1 MSDLISVIVP
11 VYNVEQYLEKCVDSI
26 KNQSYPHLEILL
38 IDDGATDS
46 SGQLCDTL
54 AETDSRIKVFHKANG
69 GLSDARNYG
78 LQHASGAFILFLD
91 SDDYIHPHMIES
103 LYEQMIKEDADVS
116 VCNVMNVYETGES
129 PQCENPELYFVMNT
143 DEFLKEYLIGKLV
156 PGSICNKLIRKEI
169 ANQLRFPIGK
179 IYEDAF
185 YHYDLI
191 QVANKYVVNT
201 KPYYYYYHRGNSI
214 TTSTFSKRDFNYIE
228 IYTKFSRYVEEHYP
242 DLQEEMFFRLS
253 YAYFFIFDKLLHVEG
268 YQKLEE
274 YKVVRDYLK
283 QNAIKIANNQI
294 FQKGRRLAALFL
306 KVNVHLYR
314 FVMLANER
322 KTKQIH

>member
-1 MSDLISVIVP
+1 M
-11 VYNVEQYLEKCVDSI
+11 
-26 KNQSYPHLEILL
+26 
-38 IDDGATDS
+38 
-46 SGQLCDTL
+46 
-54 AETDSRIKVFHKANG
+54 
-69 GLSDARNYG
+69 
-78 LQHASGAFILFLD
+78 
-91 SDDYIHPHMIES
+91 
-103 LYEQMIKEDADVS
+103 
-116 VCNVMNVYETGES
+116 
-129 PQCENPELYFVMNT
+129 
-143 DEFLKEYLIGKLV
+143 
-156 PGSICNKLIRKEI
+156 IRKEI

>member
-1 MSDLISVIVP
+1 
-11 VYNVEQYLEKCVDSI
+11 
-26 KNQSYPHLEILL
+26 
-38 IDDGATDS
+38 
-46 SGQLCDTL
+46 
-54 AETDSRIKVFHKANG
+54 
-69 GLSDARNYG
+69 
-78 LQHASGAFILFLD
+78 
-91 SDDYIHPHMIES
+91 
-103 LYEQMIKEDADVS
+103 
-116 VCNVMNVYETGES
+116 
-129 PQCENPELYFVMNT
+129 MNT

-228 IYTKFSRYVEEHYP
+228 IYTKFSRYVEEHFP

-253 YAYFFIFDKLLHVEG
+253 YAYFFIFDKLLHVEE

-283 QNAIKIANNQI
+283 QNALKIARNRI

-306 KVNVHLYR
+306 KVNVRLYR

>member
-1 MSDLISVIVP
+1 
-11 VYNVEQYLEKCVDSI
+11 
-26 KNQSYPHLEILL
+26 
-38 IDDGATDS
+38 
-46 SGQLCDTL
+46 
-54 AETDSRIKVFHKANG
+54 
-69 GLSDARNYG
+69 
-78 LQHASGAFILFLD
+78 
-91 SDDYIHPHMIES
+91 
-103 LYEQMIKEDADVS
+103 MIKEDADVS
-116 VCNVMNVYETGES
+116 VCNIMNVYETGES

-283 QNAIKIANNQI
+283 QNAIKIASNQI